1 MSKKLKNIL
10 AENMR
15 RFNTKNLSE
24 QDENEEYW
32 AEWDM
37 DDDEDDVE
45 FKQPS
50 LDPTQKQRYAKA
62 LVARFFYILADEDGD
77 WEAAVQD
84 SAWSSPA
91 IVANLLCGDDPLDNQ
106 HGSLDSEWD
115 TEPNY
120 SADESH
126 PYYKLKSEGYNSNDV
141 VKYARTLY
149 QELMNSSTTDKKL
162 QTMQKW
168 VEAY

>member
-1 MSKKLKNIL
+1 MSGKLKNIL

-15 RFNTKNLSE
+15 RFHTKNLSE

-32 AEWDM
+32 ADWDM
-37 DDDEDDVE
+37 GDDEDDVE
-45 FKQPS
+45 FNQPS
-50 LDPTQKQRYAKA
+50 LDTNQKQRYAKA

-91 IVANLLCGDDPLDNQ
+91 IVANLLCGYDPLDNQ
-106 HGSLDSEWD
+106 HGSLDSQWD
-115 TEPNY
+115 DEP
-120 SADESH
+120 STPDKSH
-126 PYYKLKSEGYNSNDV
+126 PYYKLKSAGYNSADV
-141 VKYARTLY
+141 EKYARTLY
-149 QELMNSSTTDKKL
+149 HELMNSSTTDKKL